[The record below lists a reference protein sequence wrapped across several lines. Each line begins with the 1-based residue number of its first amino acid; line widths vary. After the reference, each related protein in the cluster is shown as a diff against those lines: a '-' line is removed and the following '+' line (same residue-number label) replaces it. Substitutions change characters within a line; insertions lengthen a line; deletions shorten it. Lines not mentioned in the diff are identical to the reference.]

1 MSSAFGGGYSNPP
14 LGLMDRVKNF
24 FDKRDAQAAENE
36 NHRRG
41 TESMA
46 MQHQMALEQ
55 MHVRH
60 GYDKDI
66 IETTGR
72 VTRRNTSHAAKVS
85 TLMPEGSSLSTTPNS
100 INVTAPPPSRK
111 TRTTKPAAPST
122 KAAAPKTAAP
132 KTASAPKTP
141 KTTTAAKAP
150 KVAAAPKPA
159 TTRKPKS

>member
-111 TRTTKPAAPST
+111 TRTTKSATPST
-122 KAAAPKTAAP
+122 KSAAPKTAPP
-132 KTASAPKTP
+132 KTASAPKPAKAATP
-141 KTTTAAKAP
+141 AKAP
-150 KVAAAPKPA
+150 KAPTAPKPRA
-159 TTRKPKS
+159 PRKPQS